1 MLGVADKDATADAQ
15 TNIWFRIAMGSWAFR
30 WFRGSEGMGVL
41 DCLGVQDLNAAGEIV
56 CNDVIKDM
64 WEI

>member
-30 WFRGSEGMGVL
+30 WFRGSEAMGVL
-41 DCLGVQDLNAAGEIV
+41 ECLRVPGSNEAGWIV
-56 CNDVIKDM
+56 CNAVIKNM
-64 WEI
+64 